1 MHSNSSQGSPS
12 GLCMDKGSPL
22 VLTVD
27 SEQHTGIAHPH
38 HVLSNAGEQE
48 SIVLAGDVHQGQID
62 GMNIGPVEVGLKIPE
77 RNTDRNWCLVGPFLP
92 STTPRKGASQF
103 SCEELSKT
111 QRQLGSG

>member
-1 MHSNSSQGSPS
+1 
-12 GLCMDKGSPL
+12 MDKVSPL

-38 HVLSNAGEQE
+38 HILSNAGKQE

-77 RNTDRNWCLVGPFLP
+77 RNTDRNQYLVAPFLP
-92 STTPRKGASQF
+92 ATTPRKGRSEF
-103 SCEELSKT
+103 PREKVSKI
-111 QRQLGSG
+111 QGQLGSG